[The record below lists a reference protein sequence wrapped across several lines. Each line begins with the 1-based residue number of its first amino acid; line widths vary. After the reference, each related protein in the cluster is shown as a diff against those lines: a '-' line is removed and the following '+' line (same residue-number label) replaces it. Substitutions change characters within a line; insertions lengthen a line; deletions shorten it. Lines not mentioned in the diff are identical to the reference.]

1 MPVNGELTNKFN
13 RVYVYL
19 NPDPFLGPYT
29 QRLSNLIPV
38 TDLGGDIDNLYAIP
52 PIVSTE
58 SSTTAHLTFNIDA
71 IPKTIWDSK
80 GDFTQK
86 QLADNYI
93 KYAPFKSERAIRNVS
108 SITSVAP
115 VSSNQSG
122 RDAIVWFDIT
132 NLPNI
137 DAARSKQ
144 KMRVVLN
151 LSYNSRSITAI
162 TASAPLEAITTGNV
176 ANVTFDMTSLPPA

>member
-1 MPVNGELTNKFN
+1 MPVNGALTDKYN

-19 NPDPFLGPYT
+19 NPDPLLGPYT
-29 QRLSNLIPV
+29 ERLSNLIPV
-38 TDLGGDIDNLYAIP
+38 TDNSGDIDNLYAIP

-80 GDFTQK
+80 GAFTQK

-93 KYAPFKSERAIRNVS
+93 KYAPFKSERALRNVS
-108 SITSVAP
+108 TITSVAP
-115 VSSNQSG
+115 VSSRQNG

-132 NLPNI
+132 NLPDI

-162 TASAPLEAITTGNV
+162 TASAPLEAITSGNV
-176 ANVTFDMTSLPPA
+176 ANVSFDMTSLPSA